1 MDEKLYAD
9 LAAATKYYLI
19 GNEFEDRI
27 QKENKNIQTLSAYP
41 ENNKRKKTE
50 SSILMCKIGKWI
62 AIPNGIFLLLCGIVA
77 MAGVEPD
84 ASDKI
89 LLPIMGIA
97 LIVSIIIAT
106 AAKSKTK
113 RIEKECDDEFES
125 HIKPQIEESQSNLI
139 TLKQNLSTFA
149 KDNHHVVEFLPAS
162 YRNPQAT
169 SYMLLAVSNGRAD
182 TLKEAINLYEEQL
195 HRWKLEQYARQGAEA
210 QEYCAL
216 AMDELNSRQAQ
227 TNAHLQAIEIMQFVN
242 FITK

>member
-27 QKENKNIQTLSAYP
+27 QQESNKIKSLTAYP
-41 ENNKRKKTE
+41 EQNKQSKTE
-50 SSILMCKIGKWI
+50 SSILIGKISKII
-62 AIPNGIFLLLCGIVA
+62 AIITGIWLLLCGIVA

-84 ASDKI
+84 RADMI
-89 LLPIMGIA
+89 LLPLEGIVF
-97 LIVSIIIAT
+97 IVSLFVAIIS
-106 AAKSKTK
+106 KSRKNQII
-113 RIEKECDDEFES
+113 RMCDDEYETQ
-125 HIKPQIEESQSNLI
+125 IKPQIDESQSNLDS
-139 TLKQNLSTFA
+139 LRKNLTTFA
-149 KDNHHVVEFLPAS
+149 QDNHHVVEFLPAT

-169 SYMLLAVSNGRAD
+169 SFMLLAVSNGRAD

-242 FITK
+242 FITH

>member
-27 QKENKNIQTLSAYP
+27 QKENNNIQTLSAYP

-89 LLPIMGIA
+89 LLPIMGFSKDFA
-97 LIVSIIIAT
+97 LR
-106 AAKSKTK
+106 KYKTK
-113 RIEKECDDEFES
+113 IE
-125 HIKPQIEESQSNLI
+125 
-139 TLKQNLSTFA
+139 FA
-149 KDNHHVVEFLPAS
+149 GPTPPRAHTELRFGDFSEIRFPILGLPI
-162 YRNPQAT
+162 
-169 SYMLLAVSNGRAD
+169 L
-182 TLKEAINLYEEQL
+182 
-195 HRWKLEQYARQGAEA
+195 
-210 QEYCAL
+210 
-216 AMDELNSRQAQ
+216 
-227 TNAHLQAIEIMQFVN
+227 
-242 FITK
+242 